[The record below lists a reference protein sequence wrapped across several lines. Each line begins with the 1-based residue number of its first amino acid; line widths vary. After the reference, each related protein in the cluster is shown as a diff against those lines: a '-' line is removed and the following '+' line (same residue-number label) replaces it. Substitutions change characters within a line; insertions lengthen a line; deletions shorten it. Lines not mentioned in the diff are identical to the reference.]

1 MESRWDSRQRRG
13 AALGPT
19 KGNALKGLDAEKEL
33 IRATGVQTPVLLV
46 TNFESLG
53 RSEV

>member
-1 MESRWDSRQRRG
+1 MGQQAEVGGEGVLQ
-13 AALGPT
+13 GPR
-19 KGNALKGLDAEKEL
+19 KDVVLKGLDTEKEVL
-33 IRATGVQTPVLLV
+33 SGPPRFKSVLLV